1 MSTQVIQRPA
11 NGFGEGA
18 IEIVGLHDGVEAG
31 RVVGLPFCVQVE
43 GREYR
48 VLAGSDLRVDAAHRR
63 SNLGLLLP
71 EALREA
77 SPDGIAVAAA
87 VSRMAQPVYEFL
99 GFANFTMM
107 RYAMPLHGRRHFGR
121 LVGAAVAVY
130 RRLLEALVSLRV
142 IRYEF
147 AAAGVDD
154 ERTLREVARL
164 IAADPH
170 VCAEVHDEAWLRRH
184 LSESFTGESPLQLTV
199 VKKAGRIV
207 GFALVKLRRKGA
219 VRNLKD
225 VRLGSVVEWQ
235 FADEAKPLAGWLLA
249 RVALAQ
255 ADVADLVE
263 AATADESVLAT
274 LRRFGWRRAGECNFM
289 IGVSERSPL
298 AKNEAIRQAANWRLR
313 PAMADNGLC

>member
-1 MSTQVIQRPA
+1 MTEIVQRPA
-11 NGFGEGA
+11 SGFGEGA
-18 IEIVGLHDGVEAG
+18 VEFVGLHDGVEAG
-31 RVVGLPFCVQVE
+31 RVVGLPFKVRVE
-43 GREYR
+43 ETEYA
-48 VLAGSDLRVDAAHRR
+48 VFAGSDLKVAEAHRR
-63 SNLGLLLP
+63 SNLGMLLP
-71 EALREA
+71 EAMREA

-99 GFANFTMM
+99 GFSNFTMT

-130 RRLLEALVSLRV
+130 RRLVMALVSLRV
-142 IRYEF
+142 ARYEF
-147 AAAGVDD
+147 ATADADDAGTV
-154 ERTLREVARL
+154 REVARL

-170 VCAEVHDEAWLRRH
+170 VCAEVHDEGWLRRH

-199 VKKAGRIV
+199 VKKSGRAV

-255 ADVADLVE
+255 AEVADLVE
-263 AATADESVLAT
+263 VATADASVLAT
-274 LRRFGWRRAGECNFM
+274 LRRLGWRRAGACNFM
-289 IGVSERSPL
+289 IGVSEDSPL
-298 AKNEAIRQAANWRLR
+298 AKSDTIRQAGNWRLR